1 MSYTL
6 AEAAQACGVNRST
19 ILRSIKA
26 GKISGQR
33 DESGAWSVEPVEL
46 HRVFA
51 PIAAEAT
58 PKAVHQDAQT
68 DALVAEL
75 RAQLAELRAQRIE
88 PGPQK
93 RGAAQRRFERGGQP
107 PRSLVTVSSS
117 LTMWASSS
125 ATRLRRRPISS
136 RAAA

>member
-26 GKISGQR
+26 GKISGQQ

-58 PKAVHQDAQT
+58 PKAGHQDAQT

-75 RAQLAELRAQRIE
+75 RAQLAELRAQRDAWQCIADRLTSALPRPMPE
-88 PGPQK
+88 P
-93 RGAAQRRFERGGQP
+93 QP
-107 PRSLVTVSSS
+107 PGEPPQGWWQWRRARRSTG
-117 LTMWASSS
+117 
-125 ATRLRRRPISS
+125 
-136 RAAA
+136 

>member
-26 GKISGQR
+26 GKISGQQ

-75 RAQLAELRAQRIE
+75 RAQLAELRAQRMRISLAAPPPVRARRALR
-88 PGPQK
+88 PGAPAS
-93 RGAAQRRFERGGQP
+93 GNPVEQR
-107 PRSLVTVSSS
+107 
-117 LTMWASSS
+117 
-125 ATRLRRRPISS
+125 
-136 RAAA
+136 

>member
-26 GKISGQR
+26 GKISGQQ

-75 RAQLAELRAQRIE
+75 RAQLAELRAQRDAWQCIADRLTSALPRPMPE
-88 PGPQK
+88 PQPAGEPPQGWW
-93 RGAAQRRFERGGQP
+93 RWRRAR
-107 PRSLVTVSSS
+107 RSTG
-117 LTMWASSS
+117 
-125 ATRLRRRPISS
+125 
-136 RAAA
+136 